1 MKNLFT
7 FPMHIFTEHLYIT
20 FHIYKYKQY
29 ITNIKILGIL
39 IAITTTTIIILVINN
54 IIINNNNNDNNNNNN
69 NNNNNYNKK

>member
-7 FPMHIFTEHLYIT
+7 FPIHIFTEHLYIT

-39 IAITTTTIIILVINN
+39 ITILTTTIILVINN
-54 IIINNNNNDNNNNNN
+54 IIINHNNNDNNNNNN
-69 NNNNNYNKK
+69 NNNKGNYFED